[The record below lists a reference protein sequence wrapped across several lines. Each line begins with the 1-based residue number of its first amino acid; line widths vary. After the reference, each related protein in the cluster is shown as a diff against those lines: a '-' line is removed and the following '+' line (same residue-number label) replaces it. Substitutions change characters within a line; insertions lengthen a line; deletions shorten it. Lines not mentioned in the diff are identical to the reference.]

1 VIFISEVQ
9 DAFVVTGEGLFIVPA
24 IPQDDFRLRVK
35 SPIQL
40 RTPDG
45 RILETHINAVEFL
58 YAPEQISQDRPR
70 PRLRRHIATPRR
82 SLRIRRIWT
91 GVAAEAEAVYLRA
104 KCLLG
109 PRALVMSSSDRTGH
123 ADPSERAP
131 CCLLSSLLSPSEN

>member
-58 YAPEQISQDRPR
+58 YAPEQISQDR
-70 PRLRRHIATPRR
+70 AKAA
-82 SLRIRRIWT
+82 
-91 GVAAEAEAVYLRA
+91 VAEAHRHAKAVFAHPQNL
-104 KCLLG
+104 
-109 PRALVMSSSDRTGH
+109 DRCASRG
-123 ADPSERAP
+123 
-131 CCLLSSLLSPSEN
+131 